1 MDWFLYD
8 NGLRHERVKTYNR
21 SNETKKQVGLFHKIY
36 RYRYILDVQYSSRF
50 ESLKSLQAI
59 ANSNL
64 IMKIYKI
71 MSTYATHRP
80 IFMVSKGL
88 LSLLIKISVPHIS
101 M

>member
-8 NGLRHERVKTYNR
+8 NGLRHERVKTCNR
-21 SNETKKQVGLFHKIY
+21 SNETKKQVGFFHKI
-36 RYRYILDVQYSSRF
+36 YRYILDVQYSSRF

-59 ANSNL
+59 ASSNL

-80 IFMVSKGL
+80 IFMVSKDL